1 MRLNAIAK
9 AMAMQTLLSICIS
22 FVALRSVTAQYVA
35 NTEALIIKEIEHLYF
50 DAAPAGMLS
59 AITPCSN
66 YYDPSTGASNN
77 SLGRNTAAEWIRIAF
92 HDFVTANIYSETGGI
107 DASIGFETTRAENVG
122 PAFNDALTFF
132 SYFINDKVS
141 MSDLIALGTVMAVGA
156 CGGPHI
162 EMKGGRIDATAAG
175 PSGVPEPE
183 TDLQDTLDDFSNA
196 GFNTDDTITLTACGH
211 SMGGVHHSSFPQ
223 AVPASAVSST
233 NTDGRIAFDE
243 TVSGFDIDTVNDYVH
258 GTGDKGGPLVTTANK
273 TVNSDFRLYNS
284 DSNDTMTRLSAS
296 ASYFAGQ
303 CSAILQRMIET
314 VPQEV
319 SLTTAVD
326 PTATTNLRP
335 YGIALSVNWKGT
347 MTLTGYFRYIQIS
360 GAAAAP
366 STLPITLINRAG
378 KTTTTS
384 VTASVSSSDTGTGIW
399 GPTHSYPFTLS
410 FPASVGLSGLAASGQ
425 NFTFQDTMFA
435 VTALSSVSPTLPT
448 FAASPS
454 INTVSTYSLNTTV
467 AYLTSSPP
475 TSLTATFAIPMAQT
489 GSVSPYIDTSTTA
502 TLALIG
508 QTTGGFALYSAVTK
522 HSVSAKQAFGSSVD
536 VAVSGQAAALQFYK
550 PFDANQ

>member
-1 MRLNAIAK
+1 
-9 AMAMQTLLSICIS
+9 
-22 FVALRSVTAQYVA
+22 
-35 NTEALIIKEIEHLYF
+35 
-50 DAAPAGMLS
+50 
-59 AITPCSN
+59 
-66 YYDPSTGASNN
+66 
-77 SLGRNTAAEWIRIAF
+77 
-92 HDFVTANIYSETGGI
+92 
-107 DASIGFETTRAENVG
+107 
-122 PAFNDALTFF
+122 
-132 SYFINDKVS
+132 
-141 MSDLIALGTVMAVGA
+141 MAVGA

-175 PSGVPEPE
+175 PPGVPEPE

-243 TVSGFDIDTVNDYVH
+243 TVSGFDVDTVNDYVH

-347 MTLTGYFRYIQIS
+347 MTLTGYFRVR
-360 GAAAAP
+360 
-366 STLPITLINRAG
+366 T
-378 KTTTTS
+378 
-384 VTASVSSSDTGTGIW
+384 
-399 GPTHSYPFTLS
+399 
-410 FPASVGLSGLAASGQ
+410 FPAQ
-425 NFTFQDTMFA
+425 IYNFLM
-435 VTALSSVSPTLPT
+435 
-448 FAASPS
+448 
-454 INTVSTYSLNTTV
+454 
-467 AYLTSSPP
+467 
-475 TSLTATFAIPMAQT
+475 
-489 GSVSPYIDTSTTA
+489 
-502 TLALIG
+502 LI
-508 QTTGGFALYSAVTK
+508 
-522 HSVSAKQAFGSSVD
+522 
-536 VAVSGQAAALQFYK
+536 
-550 PFDANQ
+550 

>member
-1 MRLNAIAK
+1 
-9 AMAMQTLLSICIS
+9 
-22 FVALRSVTAQYVA
+22 
-35 NTEALIIKEIEHLYF
+35 
-50 DAAPAGMLS
+50 
-59 AITPCSN
+59 
-66 YYDPSTGASNN
+66 
-77 SLGRNTAAEWIRIAF
+77 
-92 HDFVTANIYSETGGI
+92 
-107 DASIGFETTRAENVG
+107 
-122 PAFNDALTFF
+122 
-132 SYFINDKVS
+132 
-141 MSDLIALGTVMAVGA
+141 MAVGA

-347 MTLTGYFRYIQIS
+347 MTLTGYFRVR
-360 GAAAAP
+360 
-366 STLPITLINRAG
+366 T
-378 KTTTTS
+378 
-384 VTASVSSSDTGTGIW
+384 
-399 GPTHSYPFTLS
+399 
-410 FPASVGLSGLAASGQ
+410 FPAQ
-425 NFTFQDTMFA
+425 IYNFLM
-435 VTALSSVSPTLPT
+435 
-448 FAASPS
+448 
-454 INTVSTYSLNTTV
+454 
-467 AYLTSSPP
+467 
-475 TSLTATFAIPMAQT
+475 
-489 GSVSPYIDTSTTA
+489 
-502 TLALIG
+502 LI
-508 QTTGGFALYSAVTK
+508 
-522 HSVSAKQAFGSSVD
+522 
-536 VAVSGQAAALQFYK
+536 
-550 PFDANQ
+550 